1 MDNEQSEIRRE
12 IEATRTN
19 LVDKIS
25 TLENRVGDAIE
36 EVKRLSD
43 VKYQVERRPWIMMA
57 LSATAGYLISG
68 LILPR
73 RRRDTRMPSHR
84 AVAAGSLI
92 GGIVSSVG
100 VTLAREAA
108 LRLVKR
114 WDGPRHAPHE
124 KSFRDAP

>member
-12 IEATRTN
+12 IEATRAN

-25 TLENRVGDAIE
+25 TLENRVGGAIE

-73 RRRDTRMPSHR
+73 RRRDARVQSHR
-84 AVAAGSLI
+84 AVAAGSLV

-100 VTLAREAA
+100 VALAREAA
-108 LRLVKR
+108 SRLMRK
-114 WDGPRHAPHE
+114 WDTPSDATRQ
-124 KSFRDAP
+124 KSFTDVP